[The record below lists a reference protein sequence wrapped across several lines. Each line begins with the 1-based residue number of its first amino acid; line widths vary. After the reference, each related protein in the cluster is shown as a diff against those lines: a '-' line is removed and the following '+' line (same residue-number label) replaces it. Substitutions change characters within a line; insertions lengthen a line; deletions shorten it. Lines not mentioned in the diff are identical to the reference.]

1 MPQVY
6 VVTDFGCDSGYN
18 AMWIPQTKVFE
29 DKEKAYAYYQS
40 KKDQLGKY
48 HSPKIDVKYVNFE
61 TGESAIEAGGPQ
73 GAKRPDGVCIRLCEI
88 E

>member
-6 VVTDFGCDSGYN
+6 VVTEFGCDSGYN
-18 AMWIPQTKVFE
+18 AMWIPKTKVFH

-40 KKDQLGKY
+40 KKDDLGKV
-48 HSPKIDVKYVNFE
+48 HDPPIVVKYVKWGI
-61 TGESAIEAGGPQ
+61 GESAIESGGPQ
-73 GAKRPDGVCIRLCEI
+73 GAKRPDGVCIRVCDI

>member
-6 VVTDFGCDSGYN
+6 VVTEFGCDSGYN

-29 DKEKAYAYYQS
+29 DKEKAYAYFES
-40 KKDQLGKY
+40 KKSQLGKY
-48 HSPKIDVKYVNFE
+48 HYPAIDVKYAKWD
-61 TGESAIEAGGPQ
+61 TCESAIEAGGPQ
-73 GAKRPDGVCIRLCEI
+73 GAKRPDGVCIRICEI